1 MSTDLLAFADDFAA
15 LFCTTARQ
23 TLKVALGRTCQM
35 NAGNRL
41 PGMPASSEISVDMTL
56 KEGGTGKVSLL
67 LDHATAAVLCDLMMM
82 GDGSAPWSEEHR
94 DALQELG
101 NQLAGAVS
109 TGQSERWRTRLVF
122 SASVGAGVPVP
133 ESASYPVVLEL
144 QGLPPREI
152 VLAIDPELQAAIRA
166 LDENRSAQSDFPSGD
181 AFHEGVEVQVQPS
194 TPGVRWTNPASEAAP
209 VVAPSASQAPSLGAA
224 AGMQSLF
231 IDSRD
236 PSVQRLLD
244 VPIDIQIELG
254 QTELSIRRILEIG
267 PGSII
272 ELDRMAGE
280 PVDLVVNDKV
290 IARGEVVVIEENFG
304 IRITQLVG
312 PDERGR
318 AVR

>member
-15 LFCTTARQ
+15 TFCTTARQ

-35 NAGNRL
+35 TAGARL
-41 PGMPASSEISVDMTL
+41 PGLPAPTEISMEMPL
-56 KEGGTGKVSLL
+56 KEGGAGKVSILM
-67 LDHATAAVLCDLMMM
+67 DHATAAVLCDLMMM
-82 GDGSAPWSEEHR
+82 GDGNAAWTEEHR

-109 TGQSERWRTRLVF
+109 TSQTERWRTRMVF
-122 SASVGAGVPVP
+122 AATVGGGSAAPD
-133 ESASYPVVLEL
+133 SANYPVALEL

-152 VLAIDPELQAAIRA
+152 VVSVDTGLQSAIGA
-166 LDENRSAQSDFPSGD
+166 LDANRSAQSDFPSGEG
-181 AFHEGVEVQVQPS
+181 FHEGVEVQVQPS
-194 TPGVRWTNPASEAAP
+194 TPGVRWSNPASD
-209 VVAPSASQAPSLGAA
+209 VAPSIPSPQPGAA
-224 AGMQSLF
+224 AAAGPIAQTLMV
-231 IDSRD
+231 DSRD

-244 VPIDIQIELG
+244 VPIDVQIELG

-304 IRITQLVG
+304 IRVTQLVG
-312 PDERGR
+312 PDERKGAR
-318 AVR
+318 